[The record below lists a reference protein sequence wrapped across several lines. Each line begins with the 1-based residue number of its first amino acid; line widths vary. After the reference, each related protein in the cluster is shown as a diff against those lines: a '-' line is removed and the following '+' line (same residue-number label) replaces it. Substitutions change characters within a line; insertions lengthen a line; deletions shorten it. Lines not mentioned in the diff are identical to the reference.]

1 MGPAD
6 TPLKKAD
13 LPQGVLDLLIDHVHG
28 RIDRRAFLERA
39 QTYALG
45 GLTAA
50 ALLEMLKPDPAWAEQ
65 VSASDPRITS
75 ETVTIPSPQGDGSIK
90 GLLVSPAKP
99 GKYPVVLVIHDY
111 RGLSPYIQDVARR
124 VAVEGFIA
132 LAGDGL
138 TYLGGYPGNSED
150 AGKMFYTADRQKM
163 VLDFLAAARWLKA
176 RPNGAG
182 KLGAVGFCF
191 GGSVVNKLA
200 VLMGD
205 ELDAAAPYYGDA
217 PKDEDVAK
225 IKAAMLIQ
233 HGQFDTALVAGWP
246 AFDAALTRAHVPHQG
261 FVYAGANHGFH
272 NDTTPLYDEAAAKLS
287 WIRTI
292 AWFNRYLS

>member
-1 MGPAD
+1 MPSD
-6 TPLKKAD
+6 LSPPKKPD
-13 LPQGVLDLLIDHVHG
+13 LPQGVLDLLIDHAHG
-28 RIDRRAFLERA
+28 RIDRRGFLEGA
-39 QTYALG
+39 QKYALG

-50 ALLEMLKPDPAWAEQ
+50 AVLDMLRPDAAWAEQ
-65 VSASDPRITS
+65 VSASDPRIRS
-75 ETVTIPSPQGDGSIK
+75 ETVTIPSPQGDGVIK
-90 GLLVSPAKP
+90 GLLVTPAKP

-132 LAGDGL
+132 LAGDGM
-138 TYLGGYPGNSED
+138 TTLGGYPGNPED

-176 RPNGAG
+176 SDDSTG
-182 KLGAVGFCF
+182 KLGIVGFCF
-191 GGSVVNKLA
+191 GGSVANKLA

-205 ELDAAAPYYGDA
+205 ELNAAVAYYGDA
-217 PKDEDVAK
+217 PKDADAAK

-261 FVYAGANHGFH
+261 YVYAGANHGFH

-292 AWFNRYLS
+292 AWFRRYLS

>member
-1 MGPAD
+1 MNPSLQG
-6 TPLKKAD
+6 KKAVD
-13 LPQGVLDLLIDHVHG
+13 LPQGVLDLLIDHAHG
-28 RIDRRAFLERA
+28 RIDRRAFLEGA
-39 QTYALG
+39 QGYALG

-50 ALLEMLKPDPAWAEQ
+50 ALLEMLRPDAAWAEQ
-65 VSASDPRITS
+65 VSASDPRIRS
-75 ETVTIPSPQGDGSIK
+75 ETVTIPSPEGDGAIN

-99 GKYPVVLVIHDY
+99 GRYPVVLVVHDY

-124 VAVEGFIA
+124 VAVQGFIA

-176 RPNGAG
+176 SPHGTG

-205 ELDAAAPYYGDA
+205 ELDAAVAYYGDA
-217 PKDEDVAK
+217 PRDEDVAR

-233 HGQFDTALVAGWP
+233 HGQFDIALVAGWP

-261 FVYAGANHGFH
+261 YVYQGANHGFY
-272 NDTTPLYDEAAAKLS
+272 NDTTPLYDEAAATLS
-287 WIRTI
+287 WTRTI
-292 AWFNRYLS
+292 AWFDRYLS